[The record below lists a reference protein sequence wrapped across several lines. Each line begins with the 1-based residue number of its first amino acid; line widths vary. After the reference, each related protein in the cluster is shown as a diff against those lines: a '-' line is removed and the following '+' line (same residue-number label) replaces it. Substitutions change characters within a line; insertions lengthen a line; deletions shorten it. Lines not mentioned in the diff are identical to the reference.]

1 MTTPT
6 QHPAPTAADDAPST
20 LDASLSIGGMTC
32 AACVRRVE
40 RALTKVPGVKA
51 ASVNL
56 ATEKARVEFDPAKT
70 TVKGLEAA
78 VESAGYSAKQI
89 APERAPWPE
98 TIASLVAGAAMMIAM
113 FAVPMAWQHTL
124 GWVELAVTA
133 ALLPWAG
140 RHTFVAAYRALL
152 HRDANMHTLVAL
164 GSIAAF
170 VVSAIVTVSPTL
182 AHRLQLGHHAY
193 FESAVF
199 VIGFVLLGKAMEHR
213 AKLRASAAIRSLA
226 KLQPDVAH
234 KINGADG
241 AATDVPVS
249 SLRADDLVVVRPGER
264 VPTDAVI
271 TGGRAGVDESMLTGE
286 SALVTRTAG
295 DALLAGTLVLDGALE
310 ARVTRTGSDTALAR
324 IVALV
329 DEALTSKADAQRL
342 ADEIARWFVPVVL
355 VVSALTF
362 VLWAFVA
369 GDVARAVS
377 TSVAVLVIAC
387 PCALG
392 LATPVA
398 VMVGAGR
405 AAELG
410 ILLRNASSLERALR
424 IDTMVFDKT
433 GTLTEG
439 APTVIAAY
447 PAEGTTETSLA
458 TVARSIETDASHP
471 LSRAVLRWAESLSA
485 PRVAVESFAQRA
497 GLGVEGR
504 IEGALVRAGRASWL
518 SDQGVDLSPV
528 QRALDQIEADAR
540 TPVVLSR
547 DDRAIGALALEDKL
561 HPEARATLDQL
572 RSLGVEPVIIT
583 GDRKAVAARVASE
596 LAVKTVIAEALPEDK
611 AAHVNALKQ
620 RDGAR
625 RYVAM
630 VGDGVNDAPA
640 LASADLGIAIGSGA
654 DVARAASDITLLT
667 SDLRAVVDAL
677 ALSRRTALTIRQGL
691 AWAFLYNV
699 LLIPV
704 AAGVFVPRFGWA
716 LDPALAAAAM
726 SMSSTSVVLNALRL
740 KRFASSRA
748 RATDR

>member
-1 MTTPT
+1 MTQTTTSVDPT
-6 QHPAPTAADDAPST
+6 S
-20 LDASLSIGGMTC
+20 DASLSIGGMTC

-40 RALTKVPGVKA
+40 RALSKVPGVRG

-56 ATEKARVEFDPAKT
+56 ATEVARVEFDPT
-70 TVKGLEAA
+70 LCSLERLESA
-78 VESAGYSAKQI
+78 VESAGYSAKTI

-98 TIASLVAGAAMMIAM
+98 TIASLAAGTAMMIAM
-113 FAVPMAWQHTL
+113 FAVPTRWHQPLAWI
-124 GWVELAVTA
+124 ELVVTA

-140 RHTFVAAYRALL
+140 RHTFLAAFSALR

-164 GSIAAF
+164 GAAAAF
-170 VVSAIVTVSPTL
+170 VVSAIVTVAPSV
-182 AHRLQLGHHAY
+182 AHRWQLGHHAY

-234 KINGADG
+234 KLGDDG
-241 AATDVPVS
+241 AASDVPAS
-249 SLRADDLVVVRPGER
+249 SLAIDDRFVVRPGER
-264 VPTDAVI
+264 VPCDSLIVA
-271 TGGRAGVDESMLTGE
+271 GSAGVDESMLTGE
-286 SALVTRTAG
+286 SVAVTRTSG
-295 DALLAGTLVLDGALE
+295 DPLLAGTLVLDGALE
-310 ARVTRTGSDTALAR
+310 ARVTRVGSDTALSR

-329 DEALTSKADAQRL
+329 DQALSSKADAQRL
-342 ADEIARWFVPVVL
+342 ADEIARWFVPAVL
-355 VVSALTF
+355 VISLVTF
-362 VLWAFVA
+362 GLWALV
-369 GDVARAVS
+369 GHDVARAVS

-424 IDTMVFDKT
+424 IDTIVFDKT

-439 APTVIAAY
+439 SPTVTAVY
-447 PAEGTTETSLA
+447 PAADTTERTLA
-458 TVARSIETDASHP
+458 TIARAIESDASHP

-485 PRVAVESFAQRA
+485 PRVSVEGFAQRA

-504 IEGALVRAGRASWL
+504 VEGALVRAGRASWL
-518 SDQGVDLSPV
+518 RDLGVDLGPV
-528 QRALDQIEADAR
+528 EAALAAIEADAR
-540 TPVVLSR
+540 TPIVFAREGV
-547 DDRAIGALALEDKL
+547 AIGALALDDRV
-561 HPEARATLDQL
+561 HAEAGETLDCL
-572 RSLGVEPVIIT
+572 RALGIEPVIIS
-583 GDRKAVAARVASE
+583 GDRRAVVERVARE
-596 LAVKTVIAEALPEDK
+596 LGVDSVIAEALPEEK
-611 AAHVNALKQ
+611 AAHVTALKA
-620 RDGAR
+620 RGGGR

-654 DVARAASDITLLT
+654 DVARAASDLTLLT
-667 SDLRAVVDAL
+667 SDLRAVVDGIAL
-677 ALSRRTALTIRQGL
+677 ARKTAQTIRQGL

-704 AAGVFVPRFGWA
+704 AAGVFFPRFGVA

-726 SMSSTSVVLNALRL
+726 SISSTSVVLNALRL
-740 KRFASSRA
+740 KRFVSSRK
-748 RATDR
+748 TTGKPKGNGDGPQ